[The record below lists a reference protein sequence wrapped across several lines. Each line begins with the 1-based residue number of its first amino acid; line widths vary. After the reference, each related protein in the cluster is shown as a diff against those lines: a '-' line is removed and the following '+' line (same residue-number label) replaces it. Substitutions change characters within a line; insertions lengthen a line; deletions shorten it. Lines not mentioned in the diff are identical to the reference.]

1 MTTTQTAAYDAMR
14 AALVIFLAERTA
26 EAADAYKAASKA
38 YIATMP
44 RWRGFLKSIQGI
56 RP

>member
-26 EAADAYKAASKA
+26 EAANPV
-38 YIATMP
+38 IN
-44 RWRGFLKSIQGI
+44 G
-56 RP
+56 